1 LRVWSCEDP
10 GSTSTKIA
18 VYDGDK
24 PVFEKTLRHDPVELE
39 PYPTIIDQYEFR
51 KKIVLEAMEENS
63 VHPNTLDAVV
73 GRGGLVKSVPGGT
86 FRINEAMLRDLRDPS
101 LWGRTHASNLGAF
114 IADSI
119 AQELRIPGFIVD
131 PVVVDE
137 FDDLARISGI
147 PEIERKSLLH
157 ALNIR
162 YIARLMAGELG
173 KELKDVNLVGVH
185 MGGGISVAA
194 IRAGRVVDVNNALL
208 GMGPFSP
215 QRAGAMPIGDLLELA
230 YSGKF
235 THPELIKYLTKTAG
249 LMAYLLVWLSTV
261 WGLAVSSK
269 VFDGAVHRTFT
280 YDFHQFISLLSIAF
294 VVVHLVVLLF
304 DQYQPFTLAQI
315 LVPFTAPYRSVWVG
329 LGTIGLYLTLIVT
342 VTFYIRKWIGQKTF
356 RLIHLASY
364 LAFAGAAVHGLLS
377 GTDSPLASVQAMY
390 LVTAISVVFLT
401 VYRILMSASN
411 KRRRVAVQRA

>member
-1 LRVWSCEDP
+1 MTPLNMSQPD
-10 GSTSTKIA
+10 TQ
-18 VYDGDK
+18 
-24 PVFEKTLRHDPVELE
+24 E
-39 PYPTIIDQYEFR
+39 PKVP
-51 KKIVLEAMEENS
+51 IVALLVLM
-63 VHPNTLDAVV
+63 L
-73 GRGGLVKSVPGGT
+73 GL
-86 FRINEAMLRDLRDPS
+86 
-101 LWGRTHASNLGAF
+101 LGA
-114 IADSI
+114 A
-119 AQELRIPGFIVD
+119 L
-131 PVVVDE
+131 
-137 FDDLARISGI
+137 LAV
-147 PEIERKSLLH
+147 SLL
-157 ALNIR
+157 
-162 YIARLMAGELG
+162 LG
-173 KELKDVNLVGVH
+173 
-185 MGGGISVAA
+185 
-194 IRAGRVVDVNNALL
+194 
-208 GMGPFSP
+208 FSP
-215 QRAGAMPIGDLLELA
+215 TAWLTNVLDRALVTSSAQTTWFITRA
-230 YSGKF
+230 
-235 THPELIKYLTKTAG
+235 AG